1 MTSMIKL
8 TAAALLAAGLAAC
21 GGGGT
26 AVSTN
31 ARDTVSG
38 SLDDIGNNAD
48 SLELSELRS
57 ASSDDV
63 ADGESNV
70 LDSNCEGRSCTPG
83 GNTLSAEDLI
93 EDVNVGGAETISDDQ
108 GVTVLSNTVT
118 IGNGPSA
125 PALIG
130 YVDGVAFGAGD
141 YTDGMDTYRFGWALG
156 SRAESRPSTSG
167 TYNGQMTGI
176 VVENG
181 DLLRGSAVLEYM
193 ISGSSGE
200 LDATFSNIRKS
211 SDNAL
216 HRHSTISF
224 SDVEVMSVGTFSKGT
239 AGNRIKGAFYGGS
252 GTEIA
257 GTFENQG
264 IHGAF
269 GARSNSQ

>member
-8 TAAALLAAGLAAC
+8 TTATLLAAGLAAC

-26 AVSTN
+26 AVSTS

-38 SLDDIGNNAD
+38 SLDNIGNEAD

-57 ASSDDV
+57 ASSSDA
-63 ADGESNV
+63 ADGDV
-70 LDSNCEGRSCTPG
+70 LDSNCEGTSCTPG
-83 GNTLSAEDLI
+83 GNALSAEDI
-93 EDVNVGGAETISDDQ
+93 IDSVNTGGAETISGDQ

-130 YVDGVAFGAGD
+130 YVGGVAFGAGD
-141 YTDGMDTYRFGWALG
+141 YTVGTGAYRFGWALG

-176 VVENG
+176 IVGNG
-181 DLLRGSAVLEYM
+181 DLLRGSATLEYT
-193 ISGSSGE
+193 ISNSGGE
-200 LDATFSNIRKS
+200 LDAAFSNIRKT
-211 SDNAL
+211 SDNAV
-216 HRHSTISF
+216 HTPSAIRF
-224 SDVEVMSVGTFSKGT
+224 SDVEVMSTGTFSQGT
-239 AGNRIKGAFYGGS
+239 AGNRIKGAFYGSSGS
-252 GTEIA
+252 EIA

-269 GARSNSQ
+269 GARNSQ

>member
-26 AVSTN
+26 AVSTS

-38 SLDDIGNNAD
+38 SLDNIGNEAN

-57 ASSDDV
+57 AS
-63 ADGESNV
+63 GESNV
-70 LDSNCEGRSCTPG
+70 LDSNCEGTSCTPG
-83 GNTLSAEDLI
+83 GNTLSAEDI
-93 EDVNVGGAETISDDQ
+93 IDSVNTGGAETISGDQ
-108 GVTVLSNTVT
+108 DVTVLSNTVT

-130 YVDGVAFGAGD
+130 YVGGVAFGAGD
-141 YTDGMDTYRFGWALG
+141 YTDGTGTYRFGWALG
-156 SRAESRPSTSG
+156 SRAESRPSTRG

-176 VVENG
+176 VVESG
-181 DLLRGSAVLEYM
+181 DLLRGSAMLEYT
-193 ISGSSGE
+193 ISNSGAE
-200 LDATFSNIRKS
+200 LDAAFSNIRKT

-216 HRHSTISF
+216 HDPSTIRF
-224 SDVEVMSVGTFSKGT
+224 SDVEVMRVGTFSQGT
-239 AGNRIKGAFYGGS
+239 AGNRIKGAFYGSSGS
-252 GTEIA
+252 EIA
-257 GTFENQG
+257 GTFEKQD

-269 GARSNSQ
+269 GARNSQ